1 MINITCIFSIREKF
15 GRFLVLYAENSDQQL
30 VTAEK
35 GSRCICPDCRE
46 LVIPRCGAINDPH
59 FAHRPN
65 SKCGNEYYDTKSPWH
80 RAWQRTIENPEG
92 GVNIEV
98 DIRDQEY
105 KKRADL
111 LTKNGIIVEF
121 QKSHL
126 PLEERLKRESH
137 YKMMIW
143 IVHTER
149 KKSKTWSIDP
159 NSNIPILF
167 DNEGTLF
174 THGRESEKDH
184 NICTKEW
191 FVTNVINGDFEV
203 KTLCDFITDIVGS
216 AEQLEQAY
224 YLRNAQELQD
234 KITAYYKQLEEDRQ
248 KKEEERRH
256 RAEEEIRI
264 INAQK
269 AREEH
274 QRQIQEKKFFA
285 DPESLQLIFRLI
297 SIAKDEQ
304 IIQEKIKQL
313 RQTERLPAENIR
325 LRNDNEWYNTL
336 RRDLLS
342 DGYTELK
349 ESPY

>member
-1 MINITCIFSIREKF
+1 MKYSPSEKIR
-15 GRFLVLYAENSDQQL
+15 RVLVLYAENSDKQL
-30 VTAEK
+30 IMAEK

-46 LVIPRCGAINDPH
+46 QVVSRCGAINDPH
-59 FAHRPN
+59 FAHRPF
-65 SKCGNEYYDTKSPWH
+65 SKCRDEYYDRKSPWH
-80 RAWQRTIENPEG
+80 REWQRTIENPEG

-121 QKSHL
+121 QKSRL
-126 PLEERLKRESH
+126 PLEERFRRENH
-137 YKMMIW
+137 YKNMVW
-143 IVHTER
+143 IAHTDLI
-149 KKSKTWSIDP
+149 KSKTWWINP

-174 THGRESEKDH
+174 AHGRERKKDCS
-184 NICTKEW
+184 ICTKEW
-191 FVTNVINGDFEV
+191 FVIKFINGDLEL

-216 AEQLEQAY
+216 AERLERAY
-224 YLRNAQELQD
+224 FLRKVQEQQEREM
-234 KITAYYKQLEEDRQ
+234 AYRKQLEEDRQ
-248 KKEEERRH
+248 KQDKERRH

-269 AREEH
+269 ARLEH
-274 QRQIQEKKFFA
+274 QRQIQEQKFFA

-297 SIAKDEQ
+297 ASAEDEQ
-304 IIQEKIKQL
+304 FMQEKSRQL
-313 RQTERLPAENIR
+313 LQTERSLAENIR
-325 LRNDNEWYNTL
+325 LRKINEGRNNF

-342 DGYTELK
+342 KGYTELN
-349 ESPY
+349 ENPY